1 MIGAF
6 TRIVSI
12 LVQEQGYINE
22 LIMCQ
27 SKNDSESGIYN
38 LTSSNSEIANYNSSA
53 VIYILS
59 S

>member
-1 MIGAF
+1 MIWAF

-38 LTSSNSEIANYNSSA
+38 LTSSNSEIASYNSSA
-53 VIYILS
+53 VI
-59 S
+59 